1 MGNLKQVVNVVLPF
15 TYTPLFV
22 FWNYIGI
29 IPPTLTMYDCS
40 VVGFCLSLNKGKK
53 NEIIPILI
61 EGVLLSNNNEG
72 ILLKL

>member
-1 MGNLKQVVNVVLPF
+1 MHVMNVVLPF
-15 TYTPLFV
+15 TYTPLFT

-29 IPPTLTMYDCS
+29 IPPISTMCDCS

-53 NEIIPILI
+53 NEIIPVVI
-61 EGVLLSNNNEG
+61 GSVLLINNNEG